1 MHAMS
6 EDRGTKKRYS
16 YTFRTQTDALS
27 ADGSSPETLFSI
39 RDTILLLTE
48 DCVVVERP
56 EGTFCE
62 KHNLP
67 VTKGET
73 RCKYL
78 VSRFSSNEGQEK
90 SKAQVQQYVN
100 DLLGI
105 RDPKTVKRLTGS

>member
-1 MHAMS
+1 MMP
-6 EDRGTKKRYS
+6 EDKGHKKGYS
-16 YTFRTQTDALS
+16 YTYRTPQS
-27 ADGSSPETLFSI
+27 DGSGLGGTNPETLFSI
-39 RDTILLLTE
+39 RDTLLLLTE

-56 EGTFCE
+56 EGMICE

-78 VSRFSSNEGQEK
+78 ASRFASKEGEEK

-105 RDPKTVKRLTGS
+105 KDPKTVKRLTGF

>member
-1 MHAMS
+1 MS
-6 EDRGTKKRYS
+6 GDIGTKKRYS
-16 YTFRTQTDALS
+16 YTFRTPQSDALGAS
-27 ADGSSPETLFSI
+27 GTSPETLFSI
-39 RDTILLLTE
+39 RDTLLLLTE
-48 DCVVVERP
+48 DCVVAERP
-56 EGTFCE
+56 EGFFCE

-67 VTKGET
+67 VMKGET

-78 VSRFSSNEGQEK
+78 ASRFSSKEGEEK

>member
-1 MHAMS
+1 MS
-6 EDRGTKKRYS
+6 GDRETKKRYS
-16 YTFRTQTDALS
+16 YTYRTSQSDAS
-27 ADGSSPETLFSI
+27 GPGGTSPETLFSI
-39 RDTILLLTE
+39 RDTLLLLTE

-56 EGTFCE
+56 EGIFCE

-78 VSRFSSNEGQEK
+78 ASRFSSNEGEER

-105 RDPKTVKRLTGS
+105 KDPKTVKRLTGF

>member
-1 MHAMS
+1 MS
-6 EDRGTKKRYS
+6 GDKETKKQYS
-16 YTFRTQTDALS
+16 YTYRTPQSDAL
-27 ADGSSPETLFSI
+27 GPGGTSPETLFSI
-39 RDTILLLTE
+39 RDTLLLLTE

-56 EGTFCE
+56 EGVFCE

-78 VSRFSSNEGQEK
+78 ASRFASKEGEEK

-105 RDPKTVKRLTGS
+105 RDPKTVKRLTGF